1 MSNQKEMCFVGD
13 SGYSYLDALI
23 EGDKV
28 TIRESRIEDS
38 FVVQIGEISIQ
49 ELARKLQEVTFEGLQ
64 RWQDVD
70 EVETESKIIAGEG
83 IYF

>member
-1 MSNQKEMCFVGD
+1 MSNQKEMCFVND

-23 EGDKV
+23 DGNTV
-28 TIRESRIEDS
+28 TVRQSRIEENFS
-38 FVVQIGEISIQ
+38 VQVGE
-49 ELARKLQEVTFEGLQ
+49 LTLQEFILKLSNEG
-64 RWQDVD
+64 WQDVD